1 MPLGGVYETRG
12 AGEYGW
18 WGIVAPRPL
27 YGLARVVLGVVF
39 PDAPTE
45 EWPNL
50 GKHSINGGSLPVS
63 SVEPLLQ
70 LAW

>member
-1 MPLGGVYETRG
+1 MRVSEGVK
-12 AGEYGW
+12 YGW
-18 WGIVAPRPL
+18 RGIVAPGPL

-39 PDAPTE
+39 PDAPTK

-63 SVEPLLQ
+63 GVEPFLQ
-70 LAW
+70 LA

>member
-1 MPLGGVYETRG
+1 MSLGR
-12 AGEYGW
+12 GEYGW
-18 WGIVAPRPL
+18 RGIVAPRPL

-50 GKHSINGGSLPVS
+50 GKHSINGGSLPIAG
-63 SVEPLLQ
+63 VELLLQ
-70 LAW
+70 LA